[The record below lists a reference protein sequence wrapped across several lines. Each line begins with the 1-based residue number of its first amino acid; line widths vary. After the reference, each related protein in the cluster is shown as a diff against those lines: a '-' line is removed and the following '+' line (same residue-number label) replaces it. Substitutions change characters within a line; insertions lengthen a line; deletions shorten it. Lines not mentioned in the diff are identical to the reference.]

1 MRAWLL
7 SWWRIFRPVH
17 QRIVGRLSKPNRPD
31 GDGSMTTPL
40 VLTGWS
46 LYDLVT
52 SAHQRILN
60 APRKKDVADREAMR
74 LLEEAV
80 LRLHGRT
87 DIPKGTT

>member
-1 MRAWLL
+1 MVADLQARSPAHSRSFVEAEPPGW
-7 SWWRIFRPVH
+7 
-17 QRIVGRLSKPNRPD
+17 
-31 GDGSMTTPL
+31 DGSMTTPL